1 MAGEVGLQSDVYL
14 EGAAKPRTLHL
25 KTLRR
30 QWQIIALQIV
40 ATIALIGM
48 YLEVVSTYVVNS
60 IDHTMV
66 FDYVELLISDQLP
79 LGDWLTGEG
88 RTGMARFFVPL
99 VLGLALGGVMA
110 FIAFQSPKVQ
120 QRIKLG
126 VIVALIVLLVGRLVL
141 SWFAGMLFSFEL
153 RLPNEGELQT
163 LQVPLLM
170 IMSLLILFIYL
181 LPVIMGT
188 RGIWGLSR
196 RSIAWAIGFTL
207 LFLGIHAIL
216 TFPLIKSQLGDA
228 GGMLATLESQTSDPT
243 IGLFGLKLV
252 TQEQFNLILIAVL
265 IMVFRKPAMASF
277 ATSSTPSVYRV
288 VQGDP
293 EYVRQMDNVL
303 NTHLRHTFL
312 FLGLTGV
319 ATMVALGFHKVLL
332 TIVSDTT
339 GSQWAGQVSESIELT
354 LTYGLVISALLFLSM
369 MAVLRFFI
377 PCSVSSGSYNRKPLA
392 FRPSRRPRISRNY
405 ERPEPESLDRAVP
418 HTLTGPLGTRRRSR
432 AYERRQHRRCL
443 QPLTARGQTRRWH
456 RPAGVAQ
463 SSG

>member
-48 YLEVVSTYVVNS
+48 YLEVISTYVVNS

-66 FDYVELLISDQLP
+66 FDTIELLISDQLP

-181 LPVIMGT
+181 LPV
-188 RGIWGLSR
+188 S
-196 RSIAWAIGFTL
+196 
-207 LFLGIHAIL
+207 
-216 TFPLIKSQLGDA
+216 
-228 GGMLATLESQTSDPT
+228 
-243 IGLFGLKLV
+243 
-252 TQEQFNLILIAVL
+252 
-265 IMVFRKPAMASF
+265 
-277 ATSSTPSVYRV
+277 Y
-288 VQGDP
+288 
-293 EYVRQMDNVL
+293 
-303 NTHLRHTFL
+303 THL
-312 FLGLTGV
+312 
-319 ATMVALGFHKVLL
+319 
-332 TIVSDTT
+332 
-339 GSQWAGQVSESIELT
+339 T
-354 LTYGLVISALLFLSM
+354 LPTKQ
-369 MAVLRFFI
+369 AV
-377 PCSVSSGSYNRKPLA
+377 
-392 FRPSRRPRISRNY
+392 
-405 ERPEPESLDRAVP
+405 
-418 HTLTGPLGTRRRSR
+418 
-432 AYERRQHRRCL
+432 
-443 QPLTARGQTRRWH
+443 
-456 RPAGVAQ
+456 
-463 SSG
+463 

>member
-228 GGMLATLESQTSDPT
+228 GGDAGHAGKSDIGPHHRSVWIETRHAGTVQPHSHRRAHHGFPGSQLWRHSQPRVR
-243 IGLFGLKLV
+243 L
-252 TQEQFNLILIAVL
+252 
-265 IMVFRKPAMASF
+265 P
-277 ATSSTPSVYRV
+277 STRV
-288 VQGDP
+288 VQARP
-293 EYVRQMDNVL
+293 RVRSPDGQRAQHPSSP
-303 NTHLRHTFL
+303 HLPLPRAHR
-312 FLGLTGV
+312 GWPPW
-319 ATMVALGFHKVLL
+319 
-332 TIVSDTT
+332 S
-339 GSQWAGQVSESIELT
+339 
-354 LTYGLVISALLFLSM
+354 
-369 MAVLRFFI
+369 
-377 PCSVSSGSYNRKPLA
+377 PLA
-392 FRPSRRPRISRNY
+392 S
-405 ERPEPESLDRAVP
+405 
-418 HTLTGPLGTRRRSR
+418 TRCS
-432 AYERRQHRRCL
+432 
-443 QPLTARGQTRRWH
+443 
-456 RPAGVAQ
+456 
-463 SSG
+463 

>member
-243 IGLFGLKLV
+243 IGLFGLNLV

-265 IMVFRKPAMASF
+265 IMVFQEASYGVIRNLEYAF
-277 ATSSTPSVYRV
+277 RLPESCKR
-288 VQGDP
+288 DP

-377 PCSVSSGSYNRKPLA
+377 PWQRVIGFIQSKTARLP
-392 FRPSRRPRISRNY
+392 
-405 ERPEPESLDRAVP
+405 PEPETKDFTQL
-418 HTLTGPLGTRRRSR
+418 
-432 AYERRQHRRCL
+432 
-443 QPLTARGQTRRWH
+443 
-456 RPAGVAQ
+456 
-463 SSG
+463 